1 MKETQTNATTKDFE
15 DALASV
21 PKQQYYHLVL
31 FVSGSTPN
39 SRRAIQN
46 IKQLCEERL
55 KGRYSIEV
63 IDAYLHPDQLKPEQI
78 VVTPTLIKKLP
89 SPIRRIV
96 GDLSDKERVL
106 IGLDIIPRPPSIQSD
121 DGTDHGG

>member
-1 MKETQTNATTKDFE
+1 MKEAKANSTTKDFE
-15 DALASV
+15 EALASA
-21 PKQQYYHLVL
+21 PKSPYYHLVL

-63 IDAYLHPDQLKPEQI
+63 IDAYLHPDQLKPQQI
-78 VVTPTLIKKLP
+78 LVTPTLIKKLP
-89 SPIRRIV
+89 APIRRIV

-106 IGLDIIPRPPSIQSD
+106 IGLDILPRIPLIKPG